1 MDIFS
6 PRQAYFLIP
15 VHKILVRKTLVCKM
29 PVHKIPVMMKEKE
42 ITQILLQSSVSM
54 TVLCLG
60 LCVTCRP
67 VCYVIV
73 VTFQRES
80 IGQCD

>member
-1 MDIFS
+1 M
-6 PRQAYFLIP
+6 LH
-15 VHKILVRKTLVCKM
+15 V
-29 PVHKIPVMMKEKE
+29 
-42 ITQILLQSSVSM
+42 
-54 TVLCLG
+54 G

-80 IGQCD
+80 IGQCDSKCCDGAGGGGRGVIEIKQ